1 MYTVARFRLLLVAVQ
16 VAAAAVVSAAP
27 GESEIVKDG
36 PPTDVIISRDGVLQ
50 GTLAGCA
57 GGSCR
62 IDSVSIARPWI
73 IWIGLQ
79 TSVGSLPAPGD
90 PLRDEVHRR
99 DGSVHPGRLVGINA
113 DEVVTERGRHPRATV
128 AWVYLTPEAKDTRQD
143 GGVPAALPA
152 PDGEGGAL
160 WTGKIES
167 TWVATIAEGTLRRNS
182 RYEPVRL
189 RENTYPLLVPQ
200 DGRLVP
206 AGSVVLLVSE
216 STVATE
222 QSSFTGVCSSG
233 GGGSTTLSGIQTSGG
248 SGIWKKSVD
257 LDTTPG
263 IGWDVP
269 SGPASYQLSL
279 GPPQGQTYAIIG
291 CNSTWQESYS
301 PVVIGRYPLNGMNPL
316 PMDPQMRFLDSDG
329 SRMSGSYTAPMSNGQ
344 VTVSW
349 DLCRAGSR
357 SCGTAPPAGTR

>member
-1 MYTVARFRLLLVAVQ
+1 M
-16 VAAAAVVSAAP
+16 
-27 GESEIVKDG
+27 
-36 PPTDVIISRDGVLQ
+36 
-50 GTLAGCA
+50 
-57 GGSCR
+57 
-62 IDSVSIARPWI
+62 
-73 IWIGLQ
+73 
-79 TSVGSLPAPGD
+79 
-90 PLRDEVHRR
+90 RDEVHRR
-99 DGSVHPGRLVGINA
+99 DGSVHPGRLVGIDA
-113 DEVVTERGRHPRATV
+113 DEVVTGQGRHPRATV
-128 AWVYLTPEAKDTRQD
+128 AWVYLTPVEAVEDASGRRVAPRKRPEGPVISDPPPEEEDTRQD

-152 PDGEGGAL
+152 PDGEGSAL

-182 RYEPVRL
+182 RYDPVRL
-189 RENTYPLLVPQ
+189 RENAYPLLVPQ

-216 STVATE
+216 GTVATE

-233 GGGSTTLSGIQTSGG
+233 GGGSTTLSGIRTSGG

-291 CNSTWQESYS
+291 CNSTWQQSYS
-301 PVVIGRYPLNGMNPL
+301 PVVIGRYPLDRMNPL
-316 PMDPQMRFLDSDG
+316 PMDPQMRFLDRDG

-357 SCGTAPPAGTR
+357 RCGDAPPAGTR